1 MDSAIKNKLQSL
13 LRLGLVSQS
22 NVRRAMTLFQDPER
36 YAKSP
41 AYRTLMQEIL
51 VDVVDKIVNNRV
63 LYTALRSSL
72 GKDKAN
78 HDTAADAAATSTK
91 LGESTETDRTNS
103 LLRSGLVDKSEIAVA
118 RKAFKSP
125 QAALRMSSV
134 KAYREMMV
142 GLMDSMLRKI
152 TGNPALF
159 NAFKRT
165 MGKETVEESFEYA
178 NSETISLCELHESA
192 AETLAENKP
201 TNTKLWSEAKTNA
214 RRAFTEYPSPC
225 ASGWAVKWYNE
236 QGGDWASIAEGKSFF
251 QFAKTADDS
260 VITEFRTRGHGYAGA
275 SPQDQA
281 AKEAEKAHVAKLH
294 AEITAN
300 GKRLDAERAAA
311 QARQTFVNHPAYK
324 PPTRTGL
331 PETPEQQEASRE
343 ARIAALRA
351 SQTKKP
357 VQEENT
363 HTNKIDLQGEEMTTY
378 LAVIHSAQ
386 IYRSRILS
394 IVKNYKKKLKSG
406 KYNPELAVKGFVYAV
421 EDGLAERTKQT
432 GVKMRLSGEQ
442 KLKVARELLDYY
454 SDEIGEDMVK
464 EGYEKKLR
472 RLQNASDRAGLGTPR
487 RTRLTKAA
495 FDMENKSDAAKA
507 VRTGDAIGGSNDFRK
522 AVHKFNRIAAV
533 KREAIRGKKAMAEE
547 TEEVVEKNAYG
558 DFIDAY
564 GKKIPPPQSKLSKLK
579 SKVGKIVKKVI
590 GEESE
595 QLDELSKPTLARYIK
610 KANQDSGRNSWKA
623 GALTDKE
630 FLNNVANVAAR
641 RKAAIR
647 AMKRDKGIG
656 RAADKLVA
664 EESEQLDERGA
675 AKLGRVMG
683 AKYDAYQRGDWKKHS
698 RLTGVAS
705 KLQSRVDSARV
716 RRAGGSPEA
725 AAQDSPRDA
734 NGKITPQSTGNY
746 RAHRKAL
753 RKFTSNAQKR
763 TSWAA
768 KGRDGTLE

>member
-13 LRLGLVSQS
+13 LRFGLVSQS

-36 YAKSP
+36 YAKTP

-63 LYTALRSSL
+63 LYTALRASI
-72 GKDKAN
+72 
-78 HDTAADAAATSTK
+78 TK
-91 LGESTETDRTNS
+91 EKNTKETLPVTEGAQTDRTNA

-118 RKAFKSP
+118 RKAFASP
-125 QAALRMSSV
+125 ESALRMSTV
-134 KAYREMMV
+134 KTYREMMV

-165 MGKETVEESFEYA
+165 MGKETVEESFEYS
-178 NSETISLCELHESA
+178 NSETISLCELDESA

-236 QGGDWASIAEGKSFF
+236 QGGDWASISEGKSFF
-251 QFAKTADDS
+251 QFAKAADDS
-260 VITEFRTRGHGYAGA
+260 VITEFHTRGGGYAGP
-275 SPQDQA
+275 SRPDDK
-281 AKEAEKAHVAKLH
+281 AKAAEKAHVKH
-294 AEITAN
+294 MHDTIKAN
-300 GKRLDAERAAA
+300 GERLDAERAAA
-311 QARQTFVNHPAYK
+311 QARETFVNHPAYK

-331 PETPEQQEASRE
+331 PETPQQREASRA

-351 SQTKKP
+351 SQRQKP
-357 VQEENT
+357 PKRKPMQEENA

-432 GVKMRLSGEQ
+432 GVKMRLTGEQ

-464 EGYEKKLR
+464 EAYE
-472 RLQNASDRAGLGTPR
+472 
-487 RTRLTKAA
+487 
-495 FDMENKSDAAKA
+495 
-507 VRTGDAIGGSNDFRK
+507 
-522 AVHKFNRIAAV
+522 
-533 KREAIRGKKAMAEE
+533 AM
-547 TEEVVEKNAYG
+547 TVVEKNLYG

-564 GKKIPPPQSKLSKLK
+564 GKKIPNRVKPESKLSKITK
-579 SKVGKIVKKVI
+579 CIKKTI
-590 GEESE
+590 GEETEQMNELSKPLLKRYVKAATSNVISRQWKGDPSDGQSRTQRSEKIGRAADKIGGVARPKVRAVEEETE
-595 QLDELSKPTLARYIK
+595 QLDELKKSTLLRYIP
-610 KANQDSGRNSWKA
+610 KAEG
-623 GALTDKE
+623 DKRFSRFASQSPNDISSDE
-630 FLNNVANVAAR
+630 K
-641 RKAAIR
+641 RKWAKR
-647 AMKRDKGIG
+647 ASKRSKGIELAG
-656 RAADKLVA
+656 EKLVA
-664 EESEQLDERGA
+664 EESEQLDERGEK
-675 AKLGRVMG
+675 KLGRVMS

-716 RRAGGSPEA
+716 RRAGGSPEV

-734 NGKITPQSTGNY
+734 SGKVTRQSTGNY

-768 KGRDGTLE
+768 QGRDGTLE

>member
-13 LRLGLVSQS
+13 LRFGLVSQN

-63 LYTALRSSL
+63 LYTALR
-72 GKDKAN
+72 
-78 HDTAADAAATSTK
+78 TSITK
-91 LGESTETDRTNS
+91 EKNAKETLPVTEGTQTDRTNA

-125 QAALRMSSV
+125 EAALRMSTV
-134 KAYREMMV
+134 KTYREMMV

-165 MGKETVEESFEYA
+165 MGKETVEESFDYA
-178 NSETISLCELHESA
+178 NSETITLCELDESA

-236 QGGDWASIAEGKSFF
+236 QGGDWASISEGKSFF
-251 QFAKTADDS
+251 QFAKAADDS
-260 VITEFRTRGHGYAGA
+260 VITESHTEE
-275 SPQDQA
+275 S
-281 AKEAEKAHVAKLH
+281 
-294 AEITAN
+294 
-300 GKRLDAERAAA
+300 AA
-311 QARQTFVNHPAYK
+311 QARETFVNHPAYK

-331 PETPEQQEASRE
+331 PETPEQREVSRA

-351 SQTKKP
+351 SQRQKPPKRKP
-357 VQEENT
+357 VQEENA

-464 EGYEKKLR
+464 EGYE
-472 RLQNASDRAGLGTPR
+472 
-487 RTRLTKAA
+487 
-495 FDMENKSDAAKA
+495 
-507 VRTGDAIGGSNDFRK
+507 
-522 AVHKFNRIAAV
+522 
-533 KREAIRGKKAMAEE
+533 AM
-547 TEEVVEKNAYG
+547 TVVEKNLYG

-564 GKKIPPPQSKLSKLK
+564 GKKIPNRVKPESKLSKITK
-579 SKVGKIVKKVI
+579 CIKKTI
-590 GEESE
+590 GEETE
-595 QLDELSKPTLARYIK
+595 QLDELKKSTLLRYIP
-610 KANQDSGRNSWKA
+610 KAEG
-623 GALTDKE
+623 DKRFSRFASQSPNDISSDE
-630 FLNNVANVAAR
+630 K
-641 RKAAIR
+641 RKWAKR
-647 AMKRDKGIG
+647 ASKRSKGIELAG
-656 RAADKLVA
+656 EKLVA

-683 AKYDAYQRGDWKKHS
+683 AKYQAYQRGDWKKHS

-716 RRAGGSPEA
+716 RRAGGSPEV

-734 NGKITPQSTGNY
+734 DGKVTRQSTGNY

-763 TSWAA
+763 TSWASQ
-768 KGRDGTLE
+768 GRDGTLE

>member
-36 YAKSP
+36 YAKTP

-63 LYTALRSSL
+63 LYTALRASI
-72 GKDKAN
+72 
-78 HDTAADAAATSTK
+78 TK
-91 LGESTETDRTNS
+91 EKNAKETLPVTEGTQTDRTNA

-125 QAALRMSSV
+125 ESALRMSTV
-134 KAYREMMV
+134 KTYREMMV

-178 NSETISLCELHESA
+178 NSETISLCELDESA

-214 RRAFTEYPSPC
+214 RRVFTEYPSPC

-251 QFAKTADDS
+251 QFAKAVDS
-260 VITEFRTRGHGYAGA
+260 SI
-275 SPQDQA
+275 
-281 AKEAEKAHVAKLH
+281 
-294 AEITAN
+294 
-300 GKRLDAERAAA
+300 
-311 QARQTFVNHPAYK
+311 
-324 PPTRTGL
+324 
-331 PETPEQQEASRE
+331 
-343 ARIAALRA
+343 
-351 SQTKKP
+351 
-357 VQEENT
+357 QEENT

-472 RLQNASDRAGLGTPR
+472 RLQKASDRAGLGTAR

-507 VRTGDAIGGSNDFRK
+507 VRAGDAIGGSNDFRK
-522 AVHKFNRIAAV
+522 AVHKFNRIASV
-533 KREAIRGKKAMAEE
+533 KRKAIRGNKAMAEE
-547 TEEVVEKNAYG
+547 TE
-558 DFIDAY
+558 
-564 GKKIPPPQSKLSKLK
+564 
-579 SKVGKIVKKVI
+579 
-590 GEESE
+590 
-595 QLDELSKPTLARYIK
+595 QLDELKKSTLLRYIP
-610 KANQDSGRNSWKA
+610 KAEG
-623 GALTDKE
+623 DKRFSRFASQSPNDISSDE
-630 FLNNVANVAAR
+630 K
-641 RKAAIR
+641 RKWAKR
-647 AMKRDKGIG
+647 ASKRSKGIELAG
-656 RAADKLVA
+656 EKLVA

-716 RRAGGSPEA
+716 RRAGGSPEV

-734 NGKITPQSTGNY
+734 NGKVTPQSTSNY

>member
-13 LRLGLVSQS
+13 LRFGLVSQS

-36 YAKSP
+36 YAKTP

-63 LYTALRSSL
+63 LYTALRASI
-72 GKDKAN
+72 
-78 HDTAADAAATSTK
+78 TK
-91 LGESTETDRTNS
+91 EKNTKETLPVTEGAQTDRTNA

-118 RKAFKSP
+118 RKAFTSP
-125 QAALRMSSV
+125 ESALRMSTV
-134 KAYREMMV
+134 KTYREMMV

-152 TGNPALF
+152 TGHPALF

-165 MGKETVEESFEYA
+165 MGKEIVEESFEYA
-178 NSETISLCELHESA
+178 NSETITLCELDESA

-236 QGGDWASIAEGKSFF
+236 QGGDWASISEGKSFF
-251 QFAKTADDS
+251 QFAKAADDS
-260 VITEFRTRGHGYAGA
+260 VITESQTEE
-275 SPQDQA
+275 S
-281 AKEAEKAHVAKLH
+281 
-294 AEITAN
+294 
-300 GKRLDAERAAA
+300 AA
-311 QARQTFVNHPAYK
+311 QARQAFVNHPAYK

-331 PETPEQQEASRE
+331 PETPEQREASRA

-432 GVKMRLSGEQ
+432 GVKMRLTGEQ

-464 EGYEKKLR
+464 EAYE
-472 RLQNASDRAGLGTPR
+472 
-487 RTRLTKAA
+487 
-495 FDMENKSDAAKA
+495 
-507 VRTGDAIGGSNDFRK
+507 
-522 AVHKFNRIAAV
+522 
-533 KREAIRGKKAMAEE
+533 AM
-547 TEEVVEKNAYG
+547 TVVEKNLYG

-564 GKKIPPPQSKLSKLK
+564 GKKIPNRVKPESKLSKITK
-579 SKVGKIVKKVI
+579 CIKKTI
-590 GEESE
+590 GEETE
-595 QLDELSKPTLARYIK
+595 QLDELKKSTLLRYIP
-610 KANQDSGRNSWKA
+610 KAEG
-623 GALTDKE
+623 DKRFSRFASQSPNDISSDE
-630 FLNNVANVAAR
+630 K
-641 RKAAIR
+641 RKWAKR
-647 AMKRDKGIG
+647 ASKRSKGIELAG
-656 RAADKLVA
+656 EKLVA
-664 EESEQLDERGA
+664 EESEQLDERGEK
-675 AKLGRVMG
+675 KLGRVMG
-683 AKYDAYQRGDWKKHS
+683 AKYQAYQRGDWKKHS

-734 NGKITPQSTGNY
+734 SGKVTRQSTGNY

-763 TSWAA
+763 TSWASQ
-768 KGRDGTLE
+768 GRDGTLE

>member
-36 YAKSP
+36 YSKSP

-78 HDTAADAAATSTK
+78 HDTAADIATTSTK
-91 LGESTETDRTNS
+91 LGEGAETDRTNS

-118 RKAFKSP
+118 RKALKSP

-165 MGKETVEESFEYA
+165 MGKEIVEESFEYA
-178 NSETISLCELHESA
+178 NSETISLCELDESA

-214 RRAFTEYPSPC
+214 RRVFTEYPSPC

-236 QGGDWASIAEGKSFF
+236 QGGDWATIAEGKSFF
-251 QFAKTADDS
+251 QFAKAADDS
-260 VITEFRTRGHGYAGA
+260 VITEFQTEE
-275 SPQDQA
+275 S
-281 AKEAEKAHVAKLH
+281 
-294 AEITAN
+294 
-300 GKRLDAERAAA
+300 AA
-311 QARQTFVNHPAYK
+311 QARQAFVNHPAYK

-331 PETPEQQEASRE
+331 PETPEQREASRA

-351 SQTKKP
+351 SQTNKP

-472 RLQNASDRAGLGTPR
+472 RLQKASDRAGLGTAR

-507 VRTGDAIGGSNDFRK
+507 VRAGDEMGIHGTNDFRN
-522 AVHKFNRIAAV
+522 AVHKFNRIASV
-533 KREAIRGKKAMAEE
+533 KRKAIRSGNMAEE
-547 TEEVVEKNAYG
+547 TEEVVEKNTYG

-564 GKKIPPPQSKLSKLK
+564 GKKIQNLKPESKLSKITK
-579 SKVGKIVKKVI
+579 CIKKTI

-595 QLDELSKPTLARYIK
+595 QLDE
-610 KANQDSGRNSWKA
+610 
-623 GALTDKE
+623 
-630 FLNNVANVAAR
+630 
-641 RKAAIR
+641 
-647 AMKRDKGIG
+647 
-656 RAADKLVA
+656 
-664 EESEQLDERGA
+664 RGEK
-675 AKLGRVMG
+675 KLGRVMG

-716 RRAGGSPEA
+716 RRAGGSPEVA
-725 AAQDSPRDA
+725 KQDSPRDA
-734 NGKITPQSTGNY
+734 SGKITPQSKDNY
-746 RAHRKAL
+746 RANRKAL

>member
-13 LRLGLVSQS
+13 LRLGLVSQN

-36 YAKSP
+36 YAKTP

-63 LYTALRSSL
+63 LYTALRASI
-72 GKDKAN
+72 
-78 HDTAADAAATSTK
+78 TK
-91 LGESTETDRTNS
+91 EKNTKETLPVSEGAQTDRTNA

-118 RKAFKSP
+118 RKALKSP
-125 QAALRMSSV
+125 ESALRMSTV
-134 KAYREMMV
+134 KTYREMMV
-142 GLMDSMLRKI
+142 SLMDSMLRKI

-165 MGKETVEESFEYA
+165 MGKEIVEESFEYA
-178 NSETISLCELHESA
+178 NSETISLCELDESA

-251 QFAKTADDS
+251 QFAKAADAS
-260 VITEFRTRGHGYAGA
+260 VITESHTEE
-275 SPQDQA
+275 S
-281 AKEAEKAHVAKLH
+281 
-294 AEITAN
+294 
-300 GKRLDAERAAA
+300 AA
-311 QARQTFVNHPAYK
+311 QARKTFVNHPGYK

-331 PETPEQQEASRE
+331 PETPEQQEASRA

-351 SQTKKP
+351 SQSQKPPKRKP
-357 VQEENT
+357 VQEENA

-432 GVKMRLSGEQ
+432 GIKMRLSGEQ
-442 KLKVARELLDYY
+442 KLKIARELLDYY
-454 SDEIGEDMVK
+454 SDEIGEEMVK
-464 EGYEKKLR
+464 EGFEKKLK
-472 RLQNASDRAGLGTPR
+472 RLQKASDRAGLGTAR

-547 TEEVVEKNAYG
+547 T
-558 DFIDAY
+558 
-564 GKKIPPPQSKLSKLK
+564 
-579 SKVGKIVKKVI
+579 
-590 GEESE
+590 E

-656 RAADKLVA
+656 RAADKLA
-664 EESEQLDERGA
+664 SEEVTEASEQLDERGA

-734 NGKITPQSTGNY
+734 DGKVTRKSTSNY

-763 TSWAA
+763 TSWASQ
-768 KGRDGTLE
+768 GRDGTLE

>member
-36 YAKSP
+36 YAKTP

-63 LYTALRSSL
+63 LYTALRASITKEKNAKETL
-72 GKDKAN
+72 PV
-78 HDTAADAAATSTK
+78 TEDAQ
-91 LGESTETDRTNS
+91 TDRTNA

-118 RKAFKSP
+118 RKAFASP
-125 QAALRMSSV
+125 ESALRMSNV
-134 KAYREMMV
+134 KTYREMMIT
-142 GLMDSMLRKI
+142 LMDSMLKKI
-152 TGNPALF
+152 TGNPVLF

-165 MGKETVEESFEYA
+165 LGKETMEESFEYG
-178 NSETISLCELHESA
+178 NSDTISLCELDKSA

-214 RRAFTEYPSPC
+214 RRVFTEYPTPC
-225 ASGWAVKWYNE
+225 ASGWAVKWYNSK
-236 QGGDWASIAEGKSFF
+236 GGEWKSVSEGKTFF
-251 QFAKTADDS
+251 DFATDLQELSKKTKDAKDKDS
-260 VITEFRTRGHGYAGA
+260 LPMWY
-275 SPQDQA
+275 
-281 AKEAEKAHVAKLH
+281 VAK
-294 AEITAN
+294 
-300 GKRLDAERAAA
+300 
-311 QARQTFVNHPAYK
+311 V
-324 PPTRTGL
+324 
-331 PETPEQQEASRE
+331 
-343 ARIAALRA
+343 
-351 SQTKKP
+351 
-357 VQEENT
+357 
-363 HTNKIDLQGEEMTTY
+363 LQGEEMKTY
-378 LAVIHSAQ
+378 LAVINSAQ

-421 EDGLAERTKQT
+421 EDGLEERTKQT

-454 SDEIGEDMVK
+454 SDEIQEDMVK
-464 EGYEKKLR
+464 EGYEKKLKR
-472 RLQNASDRAGLGTPR
+472 IQNASARAGLGTTR
-487 RTRLTKAA
+487 RTRLAKAA

-522 AVHKFNRIAAV
+522 AVHKFDRIASE
-533 KREAIRGKKAMAEE
+533 KKLKAMKEE
-547 TEEVVEKNAYG
+547 T
-558 DFIDAY
+558 
-564 GKKIPPPQSKLSKLK
+564 
-579 SKVGKIVKKVI
+579 
-590 GEESE
+590 
-595 QLDELSKPTLARYIK
+595 
-610 KANQDSGRNSWKA
+610 
-623 GALTDKE
+623 
-630 FLNNVANVAAR
+630 
-641 RKAAIR
+641 
-647 AMKRDKGIG
+647 
-656 RAADKLVA
+656 
-664 EESEQLDERGA
+664 EQLDERGEK
-675 AKLGRVMG
+675 KLGRVMG

-716 RRAGGSPEA
+716 RRAGGSPEV

-734 NGKITPQSTGNY
+734 SGKITPQSKGNY

>member
-13 LRLGLVSQS
+13 LRFGLVSQS

-36 YAKSP
+36 YAKTP

-63 LYTALRSSL
+63 LYTALRASI
-72 GKDKAN
+72 
-78 HDTAADAAATSTK
+78 TK
-91 LGESTETDRTNS
+91 EKNTKETLPVTEGAQTDRTNA

-118 RKAFKSP
+118 RKAFASP
-125 QAALRMSSV
+125 ESALRMSTV
-134 KAYREMMV
+134 KTYREMMV

-165 MGKETVEESFEYA
+165 MGKEIVEESFEYA
-178 NSETISLCELHESA
+178 NSETITLCELDESA

-251 QFAKTADDS
+251 QFSKAADDS
-260 VITEFRTRGHGYAGA
+260 VITEFQTEE
-275 SPQDQA
+275 S
-281 AKEAEKAHVAKLH
+281 
-294 AEITAN
+294 
-300 GKRLDAERAAA
+300 AA
-311 QARQTFVNHPAYK
+311 QARQAFVNHPAYK

-331 PETPEQQEASRE
+331 PETPEQREASRA

-351 SQTKKP
+351 SQTNKP
-357 VQEENT
+357 VQEENA

-454 SDEIGEDMVK
+454 SDEIGEEMVKEAYEAMTVVEKNLYGDFIDAYGKKIPNRVKPESKLSKITKCIKKTIGEDMVK
-464 EGYEKKLR
+464 EGYEKKLK
-472 RLQNASDRAGLGTPR
+472 RLQNASD
-487 RTRLTKAA
+487 
-495 FDMENKSDAAKA
+495 
-507 VRTGDAIGGSNDFRK
+507 AIGGINDFRK
-522 AVHKFNRIAAV
+522 AVHKFNRIASV
-533 KREAIRGKKAMAEE
+533 KRKAIRSGNMAEE
-547 TEEVVEKNAYG
+547 TE
-558 DFIDAY
+558 
-564 GKKIPPPQSKLSKLK
+564 
-579 SKVGKIVKKVI
+579 
-590 GEESE
+590 
-595 QLDELSKPTLARYIK
+595 QLDELKKSTLLRYIP
-610 KANQDSGRNSWKA
+610 KAEG
-623 GALTDKE
+623 DKRFSRFASQSPNDISSDE
-630 FLNNVANVAAR
+630 K
-641 RKAAIR
+641 RKWAKR
-647 AMKRDKGIG
+647 ASKRSKGIELAG
-656 RAADKLVA
+656 EKLVA
-664 EESEQLDERGA
+664 EETEQLDERGEK
-675 AKLGRVMG
+675 KLGRVMG

-716 RRAGGSPEA
+716 RRAGGSPEV

-734 NGKITPQSTGNY
+734 SGKITPQSKDNY
-746 RAHRKAL
+746 RANRKAL

>member
-63 LYTALRSSL
+63 LYTALRSSIT
-72 GKDKAN
+72 KDKAN
-78 HDTAADAAATSTK
+78 QDTETSTK
-91 LGESTETDRTNS
+91 LGEGAETDRTNS

-165 MGKETVEESFEYA
+165 MGKEIVEESFDYA

-236 QGGDWASIAEGKSFF
+236 QGGDWTSIAEGKSFF
-251 QFAKTADDS
+251 QFAKAADAA
-260 VITEFRTRGHGYAGA
+260 VITESHTEE
-275 SPQDQA
+275 S
-281 AKEAEKAHVAKLH
+281 
-294 AEITAN
+294 
-300 GKRLDAERAAA
+300 AA
-311 QARQTFVNHPAYK
+311 QARKTFVNHPAYK

-331 PETPEQQEASRE
+331 PETPEQQEASRA

-357 VQEENT
+357 VQEENV

-432 GVKMRLSGEQ
+432 GVKMRLTGEQ

-454 SDEIGEDMVK
+454 SDEIGEEMVQ
-464 EGYEKKLR
+464 EGFEKKLR
-472 RLQNASDRAGLGTPR
+472 RLQKASDRAGLGTTR

-533 KREAIRGKKAMAEE
+533 KREAIRGNKAMAEE
-547 TEEVVEKNAYG
+547 T
-558 DFIDAY
+558 
-564 GKKIPPPQSKLSKLK
+564 
-579 SKVGKIVKKVI
+579 
-590 GEESE
+590 E

-641 RKAAIR
+641 RKAASK

-656 RAADKLVA
+656 RAADKLA
-664 EESEQLDERGA
+664 SEEVTEASEQLDERGA

-716 RRAGGSPEA
+716 RRAGGSPEV
-725 AAQDSPRDA
+725 AAQDSPRDTS
-734 NGKITPQSTGNY
+734 GKITPQSKGNY

>member
-13 LRLGLVSQS
+13 LRFGLVSQS

-36 YAKSP
+36 YAKTP

-63 LYTALRSSL
+63 LYTALRASI
-72 GKDKAN
+72 
-78 HDTAADAAATSTK
+78 TK
-91 LGESTETDRTNS
+91 EKNAKETLPVTESAETDRTNS

-118 RKAFKSP
+118 RKAFRSP
-125 QAALRMSSV
+125 ESALRMSTV
-134 KAYREMMV
+134 KTYREMMV

-165 MGKETVEESFEYA
+165 MGKEIVEESFEYA
-178 NSETISLCELHESA
+178 NSETITLCELDESA

-236 QGGDWASIAEGKSFF
+236 QGGEWASIAEGKSFF
-251 QFAKTADDS
+251 QFAKAADDS
-260 VITEFRTRGHGYAGA
+260 MITEFQTRGHGYAGSGPKKGNLPLSYGGSKNIPTTA
-275 SPQDQA
+275 EIEKVWADKAKAEA
-281 AKEAEKAHVAKLH
+281 AKAAE
-294 AEITAN
+294 TS
-300 GKRLDAERAAA
+300 AA
-311 QARQTFVNHPAYK
+311 QARETFVNHPGYK

-331 PETPEQQEASRE
+331 PETHEQREASRA

-351 SQTKKP
+351 SQRQKPPKRKP
-357 VQEENT
+357 VQEENA

-454 SDEIGEDMVK
+454 SDEIGEEMVK
-464 EGYEKKLR
+464 EGYEKKLK
-472 RLQNASDRAGLGTPR
+472 RLQKASDRAGLGTAR

-533 KREAIRGKKAMAEE
+533 KREAIRSGNMAEE
-547 TEEVVEKNAYG
+547 T
-558 DFIDAY
+558 
-564 GKKIPPPQSKLSKLK
+564 
-579 SKVGKIVKKVI
+579 
-590 GEESE
+590 
-595 QLDELSKPTLARYIK
+595 
-610 KANQDSGRNSWKA
+610 
-623 GALTDKE
+623 
-630 FLNNVANVAAR
+630 
-641 RKAAIR
+641 
-647 AMKRDKGIG
+647 
-656 RAADKLVA
+656 
-664 EESEQLDERGA
+664 EQLDERGA

-716 RRAGGSPEA
+716 RRAGGSPEV

-734 NGKITPQSTGNY
+734 SGKVTRQSTGNY
-746 RAHRKAL
+746 RANRKAL

-768 KGRDGTLE
+768 QGRDGTLE

>member
-1 MDSAIKNKLQSL
+1 M
-13 LRLGLVSQS
+13 
-22 NVRRAMTLFQDPER
+22 
-36 YAKSP
+36 
-41 AYRTLMQEIL
+41 
-51 VDVVDKIVNNRV
+51 
-63 LYTALRSSL
+63 
-72 GKDKAN
+72 
-78 HDTAADAAATSTK
+78 ST
-91 LGESTETDRTNS
+91 
-103 LLRSGLVDKSEIAVA
+103 
-118 RKAFKSP
+118 
-125 QAALRMSSV
+125 V
-134 KAYREMMV
+134 KTYREMMV

-165 MGKETVEESFEYA
+165 MGKEIVEESFEYA
-178 NSETISLCELHESA
+178 NSETITLCELDESA

-236 QGGDWASIAEGKSFF
+236 QGGEWASIAEGKSFF
-251 QFAKTADDS
+251 QFAKAADDS
-260 VITEFRTRGHGYAGA
+260 MITEFQTRGHGYAGSGPKKGNLPLSYGGSKNIPTTA
-275 SPQDQA
+275 EIEKVWADKAKAEA
-281 AKEAEKAHVAKLH
+281 AKAAE
-294 AEITAN
+294 TS
-300 GKRLDAERAAA
+300 AA
-311 QARQTFVNHPAYK
+311 QARETFVNHPGYK

-331 PETPEQQEASRE
+331 PETHEQREASRA

-351 SQTKKP
+351 SQRQKPPKRKP
-357 VQEENT
+357 VQEENA

-454 SDEIGEDMVK
+454 SDEIGEEMVK
-464 EGYEKKLR
+464 EGYEKKLK
-472 RLQNASDRAGLGTPR
+472 RLQKASDRAGLGTAR

-533 KREAIRGKKAMAEE
+533 KREAIRSGNMAEE
-547 TEEVVEKNAYG
+547 T
-558 DFIDAY
+558 
-564 GKKIPPPQSKLSKLK
+564 
-579 SKVGKIVKKVI
+579 
-590 GEESE
+590 
-595 QLDELSKPTLARYIK
+595 
-610 KANQDSGRNSWKA
+610 
-623 GALTDKE
+623 
-630 FLNNVANVAAR
+630 
-641 RKAAIR
+641 
-647 AMKRDKGIG
+647 
-656 RAADKLVA
+656 
-664 EESEQLDERGA
+664 EQLDERGA

-716 RRAGGSPEA
+716 RRAGGSPEV

-734 NGKITPQSTGNY
+734 SGKVTRQSTGNY
-746 RAHRKAL
+746 RANRKAL

-768 KGRDGTLE
+768 QGRDGTLE

>member
-13 LRLGLVSQS
+13 LRLGLVSQN

-63 LYTALRSSL
+63 LYTALRSSIT
-72 GKDKAN
+72 KEKAH
-78 HDTAADAAATSTK
+78 HDTATDTAATSTK
-91 LGESTETDRTNS
+91 LGESAETDRTNS

-125 QAALRMSSV
+125 EAALRMSTV
-134 KAYREMMV
+134 KTYREMMV
-142 GLMDSMLRKI
+142 GLMDSMLKKI

-178 NSETISLCELHESA
+178 NSETITLCELDESA

-251 QFAKTADDS
+251 QFAKAADDS
-260 VITEFRTRGHGYAGA
+260 VITESHTEE
-275 SPQDQA
+275 S
-281 AKEAEKAHVAKLH
+281 
-294 AEITAN
+294 
-300 GKRLDAERAAA
+300 AA
-311 QARQTFVNHPAYK
+311 QARQAFVNHPAYK

-331 PETPEQQEASRE
+331 PETPEQREVSRA

-351 SQTKKP
+351 SQRQKPPKRKP
-357 VQEENT
+357 VQEENA

-432 GVKMRLSGEQ
+432 GVKMRLTGEQ

-464 EGYEKKLR
+464 EAYE
-472 RLQNASDRAGLGTPR
+472 
-487 RTRLTKAA
+487 
-495 FDMENKSDAAKA
+495 
-507 VRTGDAIGGSNDFRK
+507 
-522 AVHKFNRIAAV
+522 
-533 KREAIRGKKAMAEE
+533 AMAEE
-547 TEEVVEKNAYG
+547 TE
-558 DFIDAY
+558 
-564 GKKIPPPQSKLSKLK
+564 
-579 SKVGKIVKKVI
+579 
-590 GEESE
+590 
-595 QLDELSKPTLARYIK
+595 
-610 KANQDSGRNSWKA
+610 
-623 GALTDKE
+623 
-630 FLNNVANVAAR
+630 
-641 RKAAIR
+641 
-647 AMKRDKGIG
+647 
-656 RAADKLVA
+656 
-664 EESEQLDERGA
+664 QLDERGEK
-675 AKLGRVMG
+675 KLGRVMG

-705 KLQSRVDSARV
+705 KLQSRVDSTRV
-716 RRAGGSPEA
+716 RRAGGSPEV

-734 NGKITPQSTGNY
+734 SGKITPQSKDNY

>member
-63 LYTALRSSL
+63 LYTALRSSIT
-72 GKDKAN
+72 KDKAN
-78 HDTAADAAATSTK
+78 QDTETSTK
-91 LGESTETDRTNS
+91 LGEGAETDRTNS

-118 RKAFKSP
+118 RKALKSP

-165 MGKETVEESFEYA
+165 MGKEIVEESFEYA
-178 NSETISLCELHESA
+178 NSETISLCELDESA

-214 RRAFTEYPSPC
+214 RRVFTEYPSPC

-251 QFAKTADDS
+251 QFAKAADDS
-260 VITEFRTRGHGYAGA
+260 VITEFQTEE
-275 SPQDQA
+275 S
-281 AKEAEKAHVAKLH
+281 
-294 AEITAN
+294 
-300 GKRLDAERAAA
+300 AA
-311 QARQTFVNHPAYK
+311 QARQAFVNHPAYK

-331 PETPEQQEASRE
+331 PETPEQREASRA

-351 SQTKKP
+351 SQTNKP
-357 VQEENT
+357 VQEENA

-432 GVKMRLSGEQ
+432 GVKMRLTGEQ

-464 EGYEKKLR
+464 EGYEAMAEEERITEGKNLDRLKKLGIVGGMSLLGAGFGLAKHNTYSGGSKIFDVSAIPATIAGGIGGGLIGHLMAGQMVPGSNR
-472 RLQNASDRAGLGTPR
+472 NKNPKKLLKKKMVKEGYEKKLKRLQNASDRAGLGTAR

-507 VRTGDAIGGSNDFRK
+507 TRAGDEMGIHGTNDFRN
-522 AVHKFNRIAAV
+522 AVHKFNRIASV
-533 KREAIRGKKAMAEE
+533 KRKAIRSGNMAEE
-547 TEEVVEKNAYG
+547 TEEVVEKNTYG

-564 GKKIPPPQSKLSKLK
+564 GKKIQNLKPESKLSKITK
-579 SKVGKIVKKVI
+579 CIKKTI
-590 GEESE
+590 GEE
-595 QLDELSKPTLARYIK
+595 T
-610 KANQDSGRNSWKA
+610 
-623 GALTDKE
+623 
-630 FLNNVANVAAR
+630 
-641 RKAAIR
+641 
-647 AMKRDKGIG
+647 
-656 RAADKLVA
+656 
-664 EESEQLDERGA
+664 EQLDERGEK
-675 AKLGRVMG
+675 KLGRVMG

-716 RRAGGSPEA
+716 RRAGGSPEV

-734 NGKITPQSTGNY
+734 SGKITPQSKGNY
-746 RAHRKAL
+746 RANRKAL

>member
-72 GKDKAN
+72 GKEKAH
-78 HDTAADAAATSTK
+78 HDTAADTAATSTK
-91 LGESTETDRTNS
+91 LGEGAETDRTNS

-125 QAALRMSSV
+125 EAALRMSTV
-134 KAYREMMV
+134 KTYREMMV
-142 GLMDSMLRKI
+142 GLMDSMLKKI
-152 TGNPALF
+152 TGNPVLF

-178 NSETISLCELHESA
+178 NSETISLCELDESA

-214 RRAFTEYPSPC
+214 RRVFTEYPSPC

-251 QFAKTADDS
+251 QFAKAVDAS

-275 SPQDQA
+275 SPRDA
-281 AKEAEKAHVAKLH
+281 ASRAKEAAHVKH
-294 AEITAN
+294 MEDTIRAN
-300 GKRLDAERAAA
+300 GERLDAERAAA
-311 QARQTFVNHPAYK
+311 QARETFVNHPAYK

-331 PETPEQQEASRE
+331 PETPEQREASRA

-432 GVKMRLSGEQ
+432 GVKMRLTGEQ

-464 EGYEKKLR
+464 EGYEKKLK
-472 RLQNASDRAGLGTPR
+472 RLQNASDRAGLGTAR

-533 KREAIRGKKAMAEE
+533 KRKAIRSGNMAEE

-564 GKKIPPPQSKLSKLK
+564 GKKIQNLKPESKLSKITK
-579 SKVGKIVKKVI
+579 CIKKTI

-595 QLDELSKPTLARYIK
+595 QLDE
-610 KANQDSGRNSWKA
+610 
-623 GALTDKE
+623 
-630 FLNNVANVAAR
+630 
-641 RKAAIR
+641 
-647 AMKRDKGIG
+647 
-656 RAADKLVA
+656 
-664 EESEQLDERGA
+664 RGEK
-675 AKLGRVMG
+675 KLGRVMG

-716 RRAGGSPEA
+716 RRAGGSPEV

-734 NGKITPQSTGNY
+734 SGKITPQSKDNY
-746 RAHRKAL
+746 RANRKAL

>member
-51 VDVVDKIVNNRV
+51 VDVVDKIVSNRV

-78 HDTAADAAATSTK
+78 HDTAADIATTSTK
-91 LGESTETDRTNS
+91 LGESAESDRTNS

-125 QAALRMSSV
+125 QAALRMSTV
-134 KAYREMMV
+134 KTYREMMV

-165 MGKETVEESFEYA
+165 MGKEIVEESFEYA
-178 NSETISLCELHESA
+178 NSETISLCELDESA

-214 RRAFTEYPSPC
+214 RRVFTEYPSPC

-251 QFAKTADDS
+251 QFAKAVDS
-260 VITEFRTRGHGYAGA
+260 SI
-275 SPQDQA
+275 
-281 AKEAEKAHVAKLH
+281 
-294 AEITAN
+294 
-300 GKRLDAERAAA
+300 
-311 QARQTFVNHPAYK
+311 
-324 PPTRTGL
+324 
-331 PETPEQQEASRE
+331 
-343 ARIAALRA
+343 
-351 SQTKKP
+351 
-357 VQEENT
+357 QEENT

-432 GVKMRLSGEQ
+432 GVKIRLTGEQ

-472 RLQNASDRAGLGTPR
+472 RLQNASDRAGLGTAR

-522 AVHKFNRIAAV
+522 AVHKFNRIASV
-533 KREAIRGKKAMAEE
+533 KRQAIRSGNMAEE

-564 GKKIPPPQSKLSKLK
+564 GKKIPTPKSKLSKLK
-579 SKVGKIVKKVI
+579 SKVAKIVKKVI

-595 QLDELSKPTLARYIK
+595 QLDE
-610 KANQDSGRNSWKA
+610 
-623 GALTDKE
+623 
-630 FLNNVANVAAR
+630 
-641 RKAAIR
+641 
-647 AMKRDKGIG
+647 
-656 RAADKLVA
+656 
-664 EESEQLDERGA
+664 RGEK
-675 AKLGRVMG
+675 KLGRVMG

-716 RRAGGSPEA
+716 RRAGGSPEV

-734 NGKITPQSTGNY
+734 GGKITPQSTSNY

>member
-13 LRLGLVSQS
+13 LRFGLVSQN

-36 YAKSP
+36 YAKTP

-63 LYTALRSSL
+63 LYTALRASI
-72 GKDKAN
+72 
-78 HDTAADAAATSTK
+78 TK
-91 LGESTETDRTNS
+91 EKNAKETLPVSESAETDRTNA

-118 RKAFKSP
+118 RKALKSP
-125 QAALRMSSV
+125 ESALRMSTV
-134 KAYREMMV
+134 KTYREMMV

-165 MGKETVEESFEYA
+165 MGKEIVEESFEYA
-178 NSETISLCELHESA
+178 NSETISLCELDESA

-251 QFAKTADDS
+251 QFAKAADAA
-260 VITEFRTRGHGYAGA
+260 VITESHTEE
-275 SPQDQA
+275 S
-281 AKEAEKAHVAKLH
+281 
-294 AEITAN
+294 
-300 GKRLDAERAAA
+300 AA
-311 QARQTFVNHPAYK
+311 QARKTFVNHPGYK

-331 PETPEQQEASRE
+331 PETPEQQEASRA

-351 SQTKKP
+351 SQSQKPPKRKP

-432 GVKMRLSGEQ
+432 GIKMRLSGEQ
-442 KLKVARELLDYY
+442 KLKIARELLDYY
-454 SDEIGEDMVK
+454 SDEIGEEMVQ
-464 EGYEKKLR
+464 EGFEKKLK
-472 RLQNASDRAGLGTPR
+472 RLQKASDRAGLGTTR

-533 KREAIRGKKAMAEE
+533 KREAIRGNKAMAEE
-547 TEEVVEKNAYG
+547 TE
-558 DFIDAY
+558 
-564 GKKIPPPQSKLSKLK
+564 
-579 SKVGKIVKKVI
+579 
-590 GEESE
+590 
-595 QLDELSKPTLARYIK
+595 QLDELKKSTLLSYTK
-610 KANQDSGRNSWKA
+610 KAEG
-623 GALTDKE
+623 DKRFSRFASQSPNDISSDE
-630 FLNNVANVAAR
+630 K
-641 RKAAIR
+641 RKWAKR
-647 AMKRDKGIG
+647 ASKRSKGIELAG
-656 RAADKLVA
+656 EKLVA

-683 AKYDAYQRGDWKKHS
+683 AKYQAYQRGDWKKHS

-734 NGKITPQSTGNY
+734 SGKVTRKSTGNY

-763 TSWAA
+763 TSWASQ
-768 KGRDGTLE
+768 GRDGTLE

>member
-13 LRLGLVSQS
+13 LRFGLVSQS

-36 YAKSP
+36 YAKTP

-63 LYTALRSSL
+63 LYTALRASI
-72 GKDKAN
+72 
-78 HDTAADAAATSTK
+78 TK
-91 LGESTETDRTNS
+91 EKNTKETLPVTEGAQTDRTNA

-118 RKAFKSP
+118 RKAFASP
-125 QAALRMSSV
+125 ESALRMSTV
-134 KAYREMMV
+134 KTYREMMV

-178 NSETISLCELHESA
+178 NSETISLCELDESA

-236 QGGDWASIAEGKSFF
+236 QGGDWASISEGKSFF
-251 QFAKTADDS
+251 QFAKAADDS
-260 VITEFRTRGHGYAGA
+260 VITEFHTRGGGYAGP
-275 SPQDQA
+275 SRPDDK
-281 AKEAEKAHVAKLH
+281 AKAAEKAHVKH
-294 AEITAN
+294 MHDTIKAN
-300 GKRLDAERAAA
+300 GERLDAERAAA
-311 QARQTFVNHPAYK
+311 QARETFVNHPGYK

-331 PETPEQQEASRE
+331 PETPEQQEASRA

-351 SQTKKP
+351 SQRQKPPKRKP
-357 VQEENT
+357 VQEENA

-464 EGYEKKLR
+464 EGYEKKLK
-472 RLQNASDRAGLGTPR
+472 RLQNASDRAGLGTAR

-533 KREAIRGKKAMAEE
+533 KREAIRGNKAMAEE
-547 TEEVVEKNAYG
+547 TE
-558 DFIDAY
+558 
-564 GKKIPPPQSKLSKLK
+564 
-579 SKVGKIVKKVI
+579 
-590 GEESE
+590 
-595 QLDELSKPTLARYIK
+595 QLDELKKSTLLRYIP
-610 KANQDSGRNSWKA
+610 KAEG
-623 GALTDKE
+623 DKRFSRFASQSPNDISSDE
-630 FLNNVANVAAR
+630 K
-641 RKAAIR
+641 RKWAKR
-647 AMKRDKGIG
+647 ASKRSKGIELAG
-656 RAADKLVA
+656 EKLVA
-664 EESEQLDERGA
+664 EETEQLDERGA

-683 AKYDAYQRGDWKKHS
+683 AKYQAYQRGDWKKHS

-734 NGKITPQSTGNY
+734 SGKVTRQSTGNY

-763 TSWAA
+763 TSWASQ
-768 KGRDGTLE
+768 GRDGTLE

>member
-13 LRLGLVSQS
+13 LRFGLVSQS

-36 YAKSP
+36 YAKTP

-63 LYTALRSSL
+63 LYTALRASI
-72 GKDKAN
+72 
-78 HDTAADAAATSTK
+78 TK
-91 LGESTETDRTNS
+91 EKNTKETLPVTEGTQTDRTNA

-118 RKAFKSP
+118 RKAFTSP
-125 QAALRMSSV
+125 ESALRMSTV
-134 KAYREMMV
+134 KTYREMMV

-165 MGKETVEESFEYA
+165 MGKETMEESFDYA
-178 NSETISLCELHESA
+178 NSETITLCELDESA

-236 QGGDWASIAEGKSFF
+236 QGGEWASIAEGKSFF
-251 QFAKTADDS
+251 QFAKAADAS
-260 VITEFRTRGHGYAGA
+260 VINEFHTRGHGYAGP
-275 SPQDQA
+275 SRPDDK
-281 AKEAEKAHVAKLH
+281 AKAAEKAHVKH
-294 AEITAN
+294 MHDTIKAN
-300 GKRLDAERAAA
+300 GERLDAERAAQIA
-311 QARQTFVNHPAYK
+311 AQFGDQARQAFVSHPAYK

-331 PETPEQQEASRE
+331 PETPEQQETSRA

-351 SQTKKP
+351 SQKKKP
-357 VQEENT
+357 VQEENA

-386 IYRSRILS
+386 IYRGRILS

-442 KLKVARELLDYY
+442 KLKIARELLDYY
-454 SDEIGEDMVK
+454 SDEIGEEMVQ
-464 EGYEKKLR
+464 EGFEKKLK
-472 RLQNASDRAGLGTPR
+472 RLQNASDRAGLGTAR
-487 RTRLTKAA
+487 RTRLAKAA

-522 AVHKFNRIAAV
+522 AVHKFNRIASV
-533 KREAIRGKKAMAEE
+533 KREAIRRNKAMAEE
-547 TEEVVEKNAYG
+547 TE
-558 DFIDAY
+558 
-564 GKKIPPPQSKLSKLK
+564 
-579 SKVGKIVKKVI
+579 
-590 GEESE
+590 
-595 QLDELSKPTLARYIK
+595 QL
-610 KANQDSGRNSWKA
+610 N
-623 GALTDKE
+623 
-630 FLNNVANVAAR
+630 
-641 RKAAIR
+641 
-647 AMKRDKGIG
+647 
-656 RAADKLVA
+656 
-664 EESEQLDERGA
+664 ERGA

-683 AKYDAYQRGDWKKHS
+683 AKYQAYQRGDWKKHS

-734 NGKITPQSTGNY
+734 DGKVTQKSTGNY

-763 TSWAA
+763 TSWASQ
-768 KGRDGTLE
+768 GRDGTLE

>member
-13 LRLGLVSQS
+13 LRFGLVSQN

-63 LYTALRSSL
+63 LYTALR
-72 GKDKAN
+72 
-78 HDTAADAAATSTK
+78 TSITK
-91 LGESTETDRTNS
+91 EKNAKETLPVTEGTQTDRTNA

-125 QAALRMSSV
+125 EAALRMSTV
-134 KAYREMMV
+134 KTYREMMV

-165 MGKETVEESFEYA
+165 MGKETVEESFDYA
-178 NSETISLCELHESA
+178 NSETITLCELDESA

-236 QGGDWASIAEGKSFF
+236 QGGDWASISEGKSFF
-251 QFAKTADDS
+251 QFAKAADDS
-260 VITEFRTRGHGYAGA
+260 VITESHTEE
-275 SPQDQA
+275 S
-281 AKEAEKAHVAKLH
+281 
-294 AEITAN
+294 
-300 GKRLDAERAAA
+300 AA
-311 QARQTFVNHPAYK
+311 QARETFVNHPAYK

-331 PETPEQQEASRE
+331 PETPEQREVSRA

-351 SQTKKP
+351 SQRQKPPKRKP
-357 VQEENT
+357 VQEENA

-464 EGYEKKLR
+464 EGYE
-472 RLQNASDRAGLGTPR
+472 
-487 RTRLTKAA
+487 
-495 FDMENKSDAAKA
+495 
-507 VRTGDAIGGSNDFRK
+507 
-522 AVHKFNRIAAV
+522 
-533 KREAIRGKKAMAEE
+533 AM
-547 TEEVVEKNAYG
+547 TVVEKNLYG

-564 GKKIPPPQSKLSKLK
+564 GKKIPNRVKPESKLSKITK
-579 SKVGKIVKKVI
+579 CIKKTI
-590 GEESE
+590 GEETE
-595 QLDELSKPTLARYIK
+595 QLDELKKSTLLRYIP
-610 KANQDSGRNSWKA
+610 KAEGDKRFSRFASQSPNDISSDEKENGRKGLPKDPKVLNLLVKNLLPKNPNNSTNEAQQNLAESWA
-623 GALTDKE
+623 QS
-630 FLNNVANVAAR
+630 
-641 RKAAIR
+641 I
-647 AMKRDKGIG
+647 KRISEAIG
-656 RAADKLVA
+656 RSIHA
-664 EESEQLDERGA
+664 
-675 AKLGRVMG
+675 
-683 AKYDAYQRGDWKKHS
+683 
-698 RLTGVAS
+698 
-705 KLQSRVDSARV
+705 
-716 RRAGGSPEA
+716 
-725 AAQDSPRDA
+725 
-734 NGKITPQSTGNY
+734 
-746 RAHRKAL
+746 
-753 RKFTSNAQKR
+753 
-763 TSWAA
+763 
-768 KGRDGTLE
+768 

>member
-13 LRLGLVSQS
+13 LRFGLVSQS

-36 YAKSP
+36 YAKTP

-63 LYTALRSSL
+63 LYTALRASI
-72 GKDKAN
+72 
-78 HDTAADAAATSTK
+78 TK
-91 LGESTETDRTNS
+91 EKNTKETLPVTEGAQTDRTNA

-118 RKAFKSP
+118 RKAFASP
-125 QAALRMSSV
+125 ESALRMSTV
-134 KAYREMMV
+134 KTYREMMV

-165 MGKETVEESFEYA
+165 MGKEIVEESFEYA
-178 NSETISLCELHESA
+178 NSETITLCELDESA

-251 QFAKTADDS
+251 QFSKAADDS
-260 VITEFRTRGHGYAGA
+260 VITEFQTEE
-275 SPQDQA
+275 S
-281 AKEAEKAHVAKLH
+281 
-294 AEITAN
+294 
-300 GKRLDAERAAA
+300 AA
-311 QARQTFVNHPAYK
+311 QARQAFVNHPAYK

-331 PETPEQQEASRE
+331 PETPEQREASRA

-351 SQTKKP
+351 SQTNKP
-357 VQEENT
+357 VQEENA

-432 GVKMRLSGEQ
+432 GVKMRLTGEQ

-464 EGYEKKLR
+464 EAYEAMTVVEKNLYGDFIDAYGKKIPNRVKPESKLSKITKCIKKTIGEDMVKEGYEKKLK
-472 RLQNASDRAGLGTPR
+472 RLQNASDRAGLGTAR

-522 AVHKFNRIAAV
+522 AVHKFNRIASV
-533 KREAIRGKKAMAEE
+533 KRKAIRSGNMAEE
-547 TEEVVEKNAYG
+547 TE
-558 DFIDAY
+558 
-564 GKKIPPPQSKLSKLK
+564 
-579 SKVGKIVKKVI
+579 
-590 GEESE
+590 
-595 QLDELSKPTLARYIK
+595 QLDELKKSTLLRYIP
-610 KANQDSGRNSWKA
+610 KAEG
-623 GALTDKE
+623 DKRFSRFASQSPNDISSDE
-630 FLNNVANVAAR
+630 K
-641 RKAAIR
+641 RKWAKR
-647 AMKRDKGIG
+647 ASKRSKGIELAG
-656 RAADKLVA
+656 EKLVA
-664 EESEQLDERGA
+664 EETEQLDERGEK
-675 AKLGRVMG
+675 KLGRVMG

-725 AAQDSPRDA
+725 AAQASPRDA
-734 NGKITPQSTGNY
+734 SGKVTRQSTGNY

-763 TSWAA
+763 TSWASQ
-768 KGRDGTLE
+768 GRDGTLE

>member
-13 LRLGLVSQS
+13 LRLGLVSQN

-63 LYTALRSSL
+63 LYTALRSSIT
-72 GKDKAN
+72 KEKAH
-78 HDTAADAAATSTK
+78 HDTATDTAATSTK
-91 LGESTETDRTNS
+91 LGESAETDRTNS

-125 QAALRMSSV
+125 EAALRMSTV
-134 KAYREMMV
+134 KTYREMMV
-142 GLMDSMLRKI
+142 GLMDSMLKKI

-178 NSETISLCELHESA
+178 NSETITLCELDESA

-251 QFAKTADDS
+251 QFAKAADDS
-260 VITEFRTRGHGYAGA
+260 VITESHTEE
-275 SPQDQA
+275 S
-281 AKEAEKAHVAKLH
+281 
-294 AEITAN
+294 
-300 GKRLDAERAAA
+300 AA
-311 QARQTFVNHPAYK
+311 QARQAFVNHPAYK

-331 PETPEQQEASRE
+331 PETPEQREVSRA

-351 SQTKKP
+351 SQRQKPPKRKP
-357 VQEENT
+357 VQEENA

-432 GVKMRLSGEQ
+432 GVKMRLTGEQ
-442 KLKVARELLDYY
+442 KLKVARDLLDYY

-464 EGYEKKLR
+464 EAYE
-472 RLQNASDRAGLGTPR
+472 
-487 RTRLTKAA
+487 
-495 FDMENKSDAAKA
+495 
-507 VRTGDAIGGSNDFRK
+507 
-522 AVHKFNRIAAV
+522 
-533 KREAIRGKKAMAEE
+533 AMAEE
-547 TEEVVEKNAYG
+547 TE
-558 DFIDAY
+558 
-564 GKKIPPPQSKLSKLK
+564 
-579 SKVGKIVKKVI
+579 
-590 GEESE
+590 
-595 QLDELSKPTLARYIK
+595 
-610 KANQDSGRNSWKA
+610 
-623 GALTDKE
+623 
-630 FLNNVANVAAR
+630 
-641 RKAAIR
+641 
-647 AMKRDKGIG
+647 
-656 RAADKLVA
+656 
-664 EESEQLDERGA
+664 QLDERGEK
-675 AKLGRVMG
+675 KLGRVMG

-705 KLQSRVDSARV
+705 KLQSRVDSTRV
-716 RRAGGSPEA
+716 RRAGGSPEV

-734 NGKITPQSTGNY
+734 SGKITPQSKDNY